1 MWQADRGGKRA
12 EVLKGKRSRCERH
25 TSVHKAHTMIQ
36 NGEVKA
42 LPVGM
47 CGVDVERVRNGLEL
61 HHHLMGSLVG
71 ALGLLA

>member
-1 MWQADRGGKRA
+1 
-12 EVLKGKRSRCERH
+12 
-25 TSVHKAHTMIQ
+25 MIQ